1 MIDTFYGKFVNTMF
15 KNIPHENDVDN
26 YLNDFGLIHA
36 ATGIAGEAGEILD
49 LTKKIVFTGK
59 KYARED
65 LIREMGDLEFYIEAL
80 RQQTGITRQEVLEEN
95 WRKLSKRHGNRAIEE
110 HYSEN

>member
-65 LIREMGDLEFYIEAL
+65 LIREMGDLEFDIPTFSLARISRYKPK
-80 RQQTGITRQEVLEEN
+80 VLLSC
-95 WRKLSKRHGNRAIEE
+95 KLYPCVTPSRLGM
-110 HYSEN
+110 

>member
-49 LTKKIVFTGK
+49 
-59 KYARED
+59 
-65 LIREMGDLEFYIEAL
+65 
-80 RQQTGITRQEVLEEN
+80 
-95 WRKLSKRHGNRAIEE
+95 
-110 HYSEN
+110 